1 MLLITEML
9 IFAKVFMKKL
19 FFISVLSLFSCK
31 RNNPVHPPVG
41 GVLSKSDLDVS
52 KNRMKNLNTIER
64 QQIQDWIKGQ
74 NEKFFPTQLNYW
86 SNIEGLDKRERR
98 EDETSVSYSYDLYD
112 FDQTKIYDKSI
123 SRKNA
128 RFGHFDELKAVENAL
143 RYMQNGEEVTLL
155 VPSSL
160 AYGTY
165 GDENKIDNDIPLII
179 KLKAL

>member
-1 MLLITEML
+1 ML

-19 FFISVLSLFSCK
+19 VFISVLSLLGCK

-41 GVLSKSDLDVS
+41 GVLSQSDLDVS

-64 QQIQDWIKGQ
+64 QQIQDWIASQ
-74 NEKFFPTQLNYW
+74 NIKFFPTQLNYW
-86 SNIEGLDKRERR
+86 TTVEGFDKRERR
-98 EDETSVSYSYDLYD
+98 PDESTVSYSYDLYD

-123 SRKNA
+123 SRNDA

-179 KLKAL
+179 KLKVL

>member
-1 MLLITEML
+1 ML
-9 IFAKVFMKKL
+9 IFAKVFMKKIL
-19 FFISVLSLFSCK
+19 FISILSLLSCK

-52 KNRMKNLNTIER
+52 RNRMKNLNTIER
-64 QQIQDWIKGQ
+64 EQIQDWITSQ
-74 NEKFFPTQLNYW
+74 NIKFFPTQLNYW
-86 SNIEGLDKRERR
+86 TTVDGFDKRDRR
-98 EDETSVSYSYDLYD
+98 PDESTISYSYDLYD
-112 FDQTKIYDKSI
+112 FDHTKIYDRSI
-123 SRKNA
+123 SRNDA

-143 RYMQNGEEVTLL
+143 RYIKDGEEITLL

>member
-1 MLLITEML
+1 ML
-9 IFAKVFMKKL
+9 IFAKVFMKKIL
-19 FFISVLSLFSCK
+19 FISILSLLSCK

-41 GVLSKSDLDVS
+41 GVLSQNDLDVS
-52 KNRMKNLNTIER
+52 KNRMKNLNTVER
-64 QQIQDWIKGQ
+64 QQIQDWITSQ
-74 NEKFFPTQLNYW
+74 NIKFFPTQLNYW
-86 SNIEGLDKRERR
+86 TTVDGFDKRERR
-98 EDETSVSYSYDLYD
+98 PDESTISYSYDLYD

-123 SRKNA
+123 SRNGA

-179 KLKAL
+179 KLKVL